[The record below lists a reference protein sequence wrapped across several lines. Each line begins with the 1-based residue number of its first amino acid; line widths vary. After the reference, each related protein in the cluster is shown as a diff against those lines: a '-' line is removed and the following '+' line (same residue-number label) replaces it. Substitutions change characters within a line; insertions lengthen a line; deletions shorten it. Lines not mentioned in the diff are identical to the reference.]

1 MGVTLS
7 GKGEDV
13 IEKADNSESS
23 GLLAKFLILVVV
35 AFFVSKAFM
44 FYALYC
50 IVLVHSFY
58 RIFKKQRKVV
68 QGLNTEALI
77 FRVCL

>member
-44 FYALYC
+44 FYALYS